1 MIYILSDIHGQYDR
15 FKKMLERIGFS
26 SSDTLYVL
34 GDVIDR
40 GPDSIEM
47 LLDIMGRENV
57 VMFLGNHEH
66 MMLTYLE
73 KSDTASWF
81 YGVNGGRQT
90 YFSFLE
96 QDKKTQERIVDF
108 LLNDTLIKK
117 DLFLGDKRY
126 ILSHTGVLTEE
137 GDVYTRDHKND
148 LMGIQDFIW
157 NMSYPNTSSIEDL
170 PKTEKETIFVSGHII
185 TRRITGEDEVYTKFY
200 PNNYSWY
207 DIDCGCAMGKGYGYL
222 ACLAIGDD
230 GVIKD
235 IYYVR

>member
-1 MIYILSDIHGQYDR
+1 MIYIMSDIHGQYQR
-15 FKKMLERIGFS
+15 YMAMLEKIDLQKEDKLFI
-26 SSDTLYVL
+26 L
-34 GDVIDR
+34 GDAIDR
-40 GPDSIEM
+40 GPGSIEI
-47 LLDIMGRENV
+47 LSDIMERDNV
-57 VMFLGNHEH
+57 ELFLGNHEH

-73 KSDTASWF
+73 KSDTVSWF

-170 PKTEKETIFVSGHII
+170 PKTEKETI
-185 TRRITGEDEVYTKFY
+185 
-200 PNNYSWY
+200 
-207 DIDCGCAMGKGYGYL
+207 
-222 ACLAIGDD
+222 
-230 GVIKD
+230 
-235 IYYVR
+235 